1 MDELNEA
8 KLGDLLRESDVGDLA
23 VELILEGDFD
33 RLELR
38 IGLGAFLGLIFI
50 F

>member
-8 KLGDLLRESDVGDLA
+8 KLGDLLRESVAGDLA

-33 RLELR
+33 R
-38 IGLGAFLGLIFI
+38 
-50 F
+50 